1 MKMTKKSKKIKK
13 DIINGYVYI
22 EKNIIKFEIIYG
34 I

>member
-13 DIINGYVYI
+13 YIINGYVYI